1 MLELKIGTK
10 HIYTSTYLVDSH
22 VQNALFCLVLSY
34 VKFEIQ
40 NQVVPGY
47 PGTPRDTPGH
57 PGTPRDTPGHPG
69 TGCFGGVRDKCPG
82 VSRGVPGTPGTNV
95 PGTPGT
101 SPGHL
106 SRGAPRHPGTP
117 RDTSPVPIII
127 DYRNHAG
134 ADFPDASLHFGAS
147 GLGPASLDSSGS

>member
-1 MLELKIGTK
+1 M
-10 HIYTSTYLVDSH
+10 
-22 VQNALFCLVLSY
+22 QNAQYCLVLSY

-47 PGTPRDTPGH
+47 PGTPRDRLSRGV
-57 PGTPRDTPGHPG
+57 PGTS
-69 TGCFGGVRDKCPG
+69 VPG

-106 SRGAPRHPGTP
+106 SRGAPQHPGTP
-117 RDTSPVPIII
+117 RDMSPVPIII

>member
-10 HIYTSTYLVDSH
+10 HIYTCTYSVDSH
-22 VQNALFCLVLSY
+22 VQNAQYCLVLSY

-47 PGTPRDTPGH
+47 PGTPRDT
-57 PGTPRDTPGHPG
+57 TGHPG
-69 TGCFGGVRDKCPG
+69 TGCPGGPRDKCPG
-82 VSRGVPGTPGTNV
+82 GVRSVPITPGTNV
-95 PGTPGT
+95 SGTLGT

-106 SRGAPRHPGTP
+106 SRGARDTPGHP
-117 RDTSPVPIII
+117 RDMSPVPIII
-127 DYRNHAG
+127 DYRKNAG

>member
-10 HIYTSTYLVDSH
+10 HIYTCTYLMDSH
-22 VQNALFCLVLSY
+22 VHFAQYCLVLSY
-34 VKFEIQ
+34 VKFEIR
-40 NQVVPGY
+40 PGC
-47 PGTPRDTPGH
+47 PGV
-57 PGTPRDTPGHPG
+57 PRDTPGHPG
-69 TGCFGGVRDKCPG
+69 TGCPGGPGTSVPG

-106 SRGAPRHPGTP
+106 SRGAPGHPGTP
-117 RDTSPVPIII
+117 RDMSPVPIII